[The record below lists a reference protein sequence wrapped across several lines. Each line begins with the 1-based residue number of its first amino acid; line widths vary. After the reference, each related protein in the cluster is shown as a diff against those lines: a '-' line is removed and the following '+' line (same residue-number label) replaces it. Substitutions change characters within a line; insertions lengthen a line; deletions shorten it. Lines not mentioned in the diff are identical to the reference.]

1 MTGNRSPVRRPQK
14 FLLLWSSF
22 LSEFGF
28 IVYSRS
34 FYEMQRLSNSDS
46 TFPQNPPAQSVNS
59 VHEKRSRLREK
70 RMINWFGVKENK
82 TPGGEQ
88 YLDPPGVELL
98 PWL

>member
-1 MTGNRSPVRRPQK
+1 MKKRP
-14 FLLLWSSF
+14 
-22 LSEFGF
+22 
-28 IVYSRS
+28 
-34 FYEMQRLSNSDS
+34 
-46 TFPQNPPAQSVNS
+46 
-59 VHEKRSRLREK
+59 RLREK